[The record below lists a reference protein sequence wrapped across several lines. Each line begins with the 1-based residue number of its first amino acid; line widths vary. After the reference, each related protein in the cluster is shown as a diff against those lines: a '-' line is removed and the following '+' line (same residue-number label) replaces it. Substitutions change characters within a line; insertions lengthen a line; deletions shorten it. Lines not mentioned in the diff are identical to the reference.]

1 MDIVVMAGQVQLL
14 ASGPQERFFTLD
26 PDYSYFVE
34 SFKKH
39 SNFSTE
45 FVDIEPEN
53 NQADFGKKVRF
64 KIPQNQGDLV
74 KTLSVKMTLPEI
86 IVTGTTMYIESVAH
100 ALIEYVDLIIGGE
113 VVQRLTSDYLQIYS
127 EHNVTQTKQKALE
140 QLVGKYPLRTSD
152 KRVGEVIVSGGGN
165 SGIVINGTL
174 GLNSDESFFVDL
186 PFYFYRNP
194 KLAVPLCAINKQE
207 VEVEFKLRN
216 AQDLVIKGDGS
227 YITLQETLNIKEF
240 QLCAEVVF
248 LDCVERI
255 KIEKTPTDYLITQLQ
270 QDTFRLDVGV
280 NSGKFNLDFTNP
292 VKELYFVI
300 QRQGSNVN
308 AADKTLQGNFVTIFD
323 YDNTSNV
330 QDGKFILYENLDY
343 LTLSLDDQD
352 IITQDTG
359 TVTFL
364 KAVQGGIHH
373 SKTQLIRRFYSYSF
387 ALQPEE
393 WYPTGQI
400 NFSLVKDQV
409 LNLSLTSCPDFARQ
423 LRVYALSYNTLRVS
437 EGIGKTLFKN
447 RY

>member
-1 MDIVVMAGQVQLL
+1 
-14 ASGPQERFFTLD
+14 
-26 PDYSYFVE
+26 
-34 SFKKH
+34 
-39 SNFSTE
+39 
-45 FVDIEPEN
+45 
-53 NQADFGKKVRF
+53 
-64 KIPQNQGDLV
+64 
-74 KTLSVKMTLPEI
+74 
-86 IVTGTTMYIESVAH
+86 
-100 ALIEYVDLIIGGE
+100 
-113 VVQRLTSDYLQIYS
+113 
-127 EHNVTQTKQKALE
+127 
-140 QLVGKYPLRTSD
+140 
-152 KRVGEVIVSGGGN
+152 
-165 SGIVINGTL
+165 
-174 GLNSDESFFVDL
+174 
-186 PFYFYRNP
+186 
-194 KLAVPLCAINKQE
+194 
-207 VEVEFKLRN
+207 
-216 AQDLVIKGDGS
+216 
-227 YITLQETLNIKEF
+227 
-240 QLCAEVVF
+240 
-248 LDCVERI
+248 
-255 KIEKTPTDYLITQLQ
+255 
-270 QDTFRLDVGV
+270 LDVGV

>member
-1 MDIVVMAGQVQLL
+1 MAGQVQLS
-14 ASGPQERFFTLD
+14 ASGPQERFFTVD

-34 SFKKH
+34 TLKKH

-45 FVDIEPEN
+45 FVDIDPEN
-53 NQADFGKKVRF
+53 NVADFGKTIRF
-64 KIPQNQGDLV
+64 KIPQNQGDLL

-86 IVTGTTMYIESVAH
+86 VETAATMYIESVAH
-100 ALIEYVDLIIGGE
+100 AIIEHVDLIIGGK

-140 QLVGKYPLRTSD
+140 QLIGKYPLRTSD
-152 KRVGEVIVSGGGN
+152 KRVGEVIESGGGN
-165 SGIVINGTL
+165 SGIVIHNTL

-186 PFYFYRNP
+186 PFYFYKHP
-194 KLAVPLCAINKQE
+194 ELAVPLCAINKQE
-207 VEVEFKLRN
+207 VEVEFKLRD

-227 YITLQETLNIKEF
+227 YIILEETLKLKNF
-240 QLCAEVVF
+240 QLCTEVVF
-248 LDCVERI
+248 LDCTERI
-255 KIEKTPTDYLITQLQ
+255 KIENTPIDFLMTQLQ
-270 QDTFRLDVGV
+270 HDVFEVDVGI
-280 NSGKFNLDFTNP
+280 NEGKFKLDFANP

-308 AADKTLQGNFVTIFD
+308 AVDKTLQGNFVTTFD

-343 LTLSLDDQD
+343 LTLSLDGQD
-352 IITQDTG
+352 IITEDTG
-359 TVTFL
+359 NVIFL
-364 KAVQGGIHH
+364 KAVQGAIHH

-400 NFSLVKDQV
+400 NFSLIKDQNI
-409 LNLSLTSCPDFARQ
+409 NLSLTSCPDFSRQ
-423 LRVYALSYNTLRVS
+423 IRVYALSYNVLRVR
-437 EGIGKTLFKN
+437 EGTGQTLFDSKQ
-447 RY
+447 